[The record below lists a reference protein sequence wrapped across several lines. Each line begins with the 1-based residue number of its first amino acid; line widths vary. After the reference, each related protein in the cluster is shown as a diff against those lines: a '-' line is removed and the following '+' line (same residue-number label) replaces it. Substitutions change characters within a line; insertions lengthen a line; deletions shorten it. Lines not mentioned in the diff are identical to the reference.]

1 MNKHSILT
9 SILLIALL
17 VAGMIYYTHLKTEE
31 LQIKTDSQINEL

>member
-9 SILLIALL
+9 AILLITLL

-31 LQIKTDSQINEL
+31 IKSQNLQIK